1 MRIRATTRLLA
12 VIGDPVGHSL
22 SPTMHNAALTALGLD
37 AVFLALRATRDTFP
51 AVARALLAAGGALNV
66 TVPHKRAAA
75 ELLDHPTELV
85 RRTGACNTVW
95 SDGTGIA
102 GDTTDVPAIARE
114 AAALLNGRPVR
125 RAVVLGTGGSAR
137 AAAAAIGDQW
147 TGAEIAVVSRDA
159 GRAAEFVTW
168 GKEAGIGVSG
178 LGIRDAGPA
187 DLIVNATPLGLRP
200 DDAPPLDAAQL
211 KRLAPA
217 AVLDLVYAVGETSL
231 VRMARAG
238 GARAADGRGVLVAQG
253 AASFQL
259 FFFGVPAPEEIMRA
273 AVEDALR
280 A

>member
-22 SPTMHNAALTALGLD
+22 SPAMHNAAISALGLD

-51 AVARALLAAGGALNV
+51 AVARALVSAGGALNV

-75 ELLDHPTELV
+75 ELLDHPTALV
-85 RRTGACNTVW
+85 RRTGACNTIW
-95 SDGTGIA
+95 PEGGRIA
-102 GDTTDVPAIARE
+102 GDTTDVLAIARE

-125 RAVVLGTGGSAR
+125 RAIVLGTGGSAR
-137 AAAAAIGDQW
+137 AAAAAIGDGW

-159 GRAAEFVTW
+159 GRAAEFVRW
-168 GKEAGIGVSG
+168 GKEAGIRVSG
-178 LGIRDAGPA
+178 FGVGDVGPA
-187 DLIVNATPLGLRP
+187 DLVVNATPLGLAAN
-200 DDAPPLDAAQL
+200 DAPPLDADQL
-211 KRLAPA
+211 KGVEPA
-217 AVLDLVYAVGETSL
+217 ALLDLVYAAGETAL
-231 VRMARAG
+231 VRMARAA

-259 FFFGVPAPEEIMRA
+259 FFGVPAPEEIMRA
-273 AVEDALR
+273 TVEDALR